1 MMYFIVKAVF
11 VGLFLTSLICILIM
25 MSIFIA
31 TNLKQQIKFDLIQ

>member
-1 MMYFIVKAVF
+1 MYFIVKAVF

-31 TNLKQQIKFDLIQ
+31 DLIQ

>member
-11 VGLFLTSLICILIM
+11 VSLFLTSLICILIM

-31 TNLKQQIKFDLIQ
+31 TNLEQQIKFDLIQ